1 MKRILGAGGAGYIG
15 PHVCKALSQQGFSPI
30 TFDSLVAGHREAVR
44 WGPLIECDLG
54 DRARLEAVLRDEK
67 IEAVMHFAA
76 YLQVGESIENA
87 ALYYTKNVVKTLGLL
102 DAMVAFG
109 VGTLVVKSEEHTSEL
124 QSLLRISY
132 AVFCLE
138 KHTSELNQHK
148 RRP

>member
-76 YLQVGESIENA
+76 YLQVGESIENP
-87 ALYYTKNVVKTLGLL
+87 ALYYTNNVVKTLGLI
-102 DAMVAFG
+102 DAMVASG
-109 VGTLVVKSEEHTSEL
+109 VGTLVFTSTA
-124 QSLLRISY
+124 
-132 AVFCLE
+132 AVYGVP
-138 KHTSELNQHK
+138 KNTQIGRAS
-148 RRP
+148 RREGVCKLG